1 MMEIAIVEDK
11 DSDKEELQHMLNVYF
26 SNKLLQYGCDTFS
39 SGESFLAAFQPGA
52 YDIIF
57 LDIYMEGIS
66 GMETAKAIRRLDAA
80 CALLFVS
87 TSYMHAVESY
97 EVHAAYYLTKPISEA
112 SFFHA
117 MDIVAPP
124 LLKISRY
131 LSASVKGGQEIQIL
145 LNDILYIDCLSRKT
159 HVHLEDRQII
169 IDNPIA
175 SVLEVL
181 SKEERFLSCN
191 RNVIVNM
198 DWVESVPHDEF
209 LLKNQERV
217 PIRQRG
223 RGTVKKRFLAYSLK
237 GLRKEE
243 HP

>member
-1 MMEIAIVEDK
+1 M
-11 DSDKEELQHMLNVYF
+11 
-26 SNKLLQYGCDTFS
+26 
-39 SGESFLAAFQPGA
+39 
-52 YDIIF
+52 
-57 LDIYMEGIS
+57 
-66 GMETAKAIRRLDAA
+66 
-80 CALLFVS
+80 
-87 TSYMHAVESY
+87 
-97 EVHAAYYLTKPISEA
+97 
-112 SFFHA
+112 
-117 MDIVAPP
+117 
-124 LLKISRY
+124 
-131 LSASVKGGQEIQIL
+131 
-145 LNDILYIDCLSRKT
+145 
-159 HVHLEDRQII
+159 HLEDRQII

-209 LLKNQERV
+209 LLKNQARV